1 VRVLLHR
8 GLLHR
13 GLLHRGLPHRGLLHR
28 GLLPYAAGAGVVS
41 LLAAMA
47 APAQAVTAPE
57 PARQATAASTTHGR
71 APAAGPARDQ
81 ARLAVLR
88 RAARQARATGR
99 AVPVAA
105 ATTQTSVTVA
115 RPDGQFATTTSVLPT
130 RVRLGGRWVP
140 VSATLR
146 RTGGGYSPAAA
157 PSGLMLSA
165 GGRGPL
171 AVLTDPAGGRLAFSV
186 PFSLPRPS
194 VAGATATYRG
204 VLPGVDLVV
213 TASDQGGFNEVLVVR
228 NAAAAANPALRRLRL
243 AVSARRLRVR
253 TDTHGN
259 LTVTAPDGQAEFSG
273 PAPRM
278 WDSAVP
284 ALSSGIMGPGPRAH
298 VAAVGMRATAGTLL
312 LVPDQR
318 MLSSRK
324 TRYPVY
330 IDPSISPTSSGTEGY
345 VETQQGCPDTE
356 NYNSSSVTTEGIGWQ
371 DFSSSCYGLY
381 RSFFQLNTT
390 NLNSAMDVTS
400 ATLDTQEVYGADED
414 CSDTWPVTLEWTAG
428 IGAATDWSHQPAV
441 DSTIATASPKSA
453 WCGAQDVNFNVT
465 SVMQTT
471 AAHNYTQW
479 TFGLV
484 GDEKELGFSSCSSQS
499 ADNCGYMRFA
509 DNPIV
514 STVYDLTPDVPAAT
528 TTTPAPQDG
537 GTTTGLGCDGS
548 TVGWIGKTDDDSGVS
563 LDSTVTSNITGE
575 HVRAQYT
582 LWDNSATSGAADT
595 DVAAAPDSSY
605 VASGTPVSTPVGIAL
620 QDGHQYAWTA
630 DAYDGTL
637 TSADAPVCHFDVD
650 LTAPTVPVVTSTAF
664 PRSGSSTSP
673 PTVGTT
679 GTFSFAST
687 DPVPA
692 GCASAC
698 LASGVASY
706 EYSFNSPLPAS
717 GATTAAPGSAVSF
730 TPALWGTNILY
741 VAAVDNAGNVSPTE
755 QYDFYVAWNGQA
767 LASSDPGDVDG
778 DGIPDLLATNAAG
791 DLLLYPG
798 GTDPA
803 VTPLTAGTPAT
814 SPDGT
819 GWNTFQITHR
829 GSMTGTTAASGR
841 TVDDLFALKGAN
853 LYLYPSNGSAP
864 QFEASEN
871 VVTISKPSCAATAG
885 NASNCTGYD
894 ATDWSDATQILA
906 PGDVYAG
913 GSSDNG
919 LPDLLAVEN
928 NQLWLYKG
936 HPGNALAAP
945 VLLGSSGWSGMTLI
959 APGDVGGQLALWARD
974 DSTGAVYSWP
984 LTLDANGV
992 PELGT
997 ATVGVPVTATSGTVV
1012 SGVTLTAGAYPQVVS
1027 SGPLTAG
1034 TCGTADP
1041 TACPGV
1047 YAEDASGNLWY
1058 YPGQSV
1064 TGGASPLSGISLLVG
1079 NVNQPGD
1086 TQVPQV
1092 TDGQLPV
1099 V

>member
-1 VRVLLHR
+1 VKRLLR
-8 GLLHR
+8 GS
-13 GLLHRGLPHRGLLHR
+13 
-28 GLLPYAAGAGVVS
+28 AGVGVAF
-41 LLAAMA
+41 LVTAVAV
-47 APAQAVTAPE
+47 PAQAVTAPE
-57 PARQATAASTTHGR
+57 AARHVTAAPATSRHAPEAVPASAEARLGVLRQA
-71 APAAGPARDQ
+71 Q
-81 ARLAVLR
+81 RLAR
-88 RAARQARATGR
+88 STGR

-105 ATTQTSVTVA
+105 ATTPTSVTVA
-115 RPDGQFATTTSVLPT
+115 RSDGQFATTTSVLPT
-130 RVRLGGRWVP
+130 RVRQGGRWVP

-146 RTGGGYSPAAA
+146 RTGGGYSPVAT
-157 PSGLMLSA
+157 PSGLLLSA

-171 AVLTDPAGGRLAFSV
+171 ALLTDPAGGRLAFSV
-186 PFSLPRPS
+186 PFSLPRPA
-194 VAGATATYRG
+194 VARDTATYRG

-228 NAAAAANPALRRLRL
+228 DAAAAANPALRRLRL
-243 AVSARRLRVR
+243 SVSARGLRVR

-259 LTVTAPDGQAEFSG
+259 LTVTAPDGKVEFSG

-278 WDSAVP
+278 WDSAVR
-284 ALSSGIMGPGPRAH
+284 SGIRGPGPGPRAH
-298 VAAVGMRATAGTLL
+298 VAAVGMRATAGALL
-312 LVPDQR
+312 LVPDQW
-318 MLSSRK
+318 MLSSRR

-330 IDPSISPTSSGTEGY
+330 IDPSISPTASDTEGY
-345 VETQQGCPDTE
+345 AEAQQGCPDTE

-371 DFSSSCYGLY
+371 DYSSSCYGLY

-400 ATLDTQEVYGADED
+400 ATLETQEVYGADED
-414 CSDTWPVTLEWTAG
+414 CSDTWPVTLDWTAG

-441 DSTIATASPKSA
+441 ESTIATASPKSA

-471 AAHNYTQW
+471 AAHNDTQW
-479 TFGLV
+479 TFGLF
-484 GDEKELGFSSCSSQS
+484 GDEKELGFSSCSSPT

-509 DNPIV
+509 DNPKV
-514 STVYDLTPDVPAAT
+514 STVYDLTPAVPTAT

-548 TVGWIGKTDDDSGVS
+548 TVGWIGKTDDSGVS
-563 LDSTVTSNITGE
+563 LDSTVTSSITGE

-582 LWDNSATSGAADT
+582 LWDNSATTGAADT
-595 DVAAAPDSSY
+595 DVVASPDSLY
-605 VASGTPVSTPVGIAL
+605 VTSGTPVSVPAGIAL

-630 DAYDGTL
+630 DAYDGIL
-637 TSADAPVCHFDVD
+637 TSADAPVCRFNVD
-650 LTAPTVPVVTSTAF
+650 LTAPTVPTVTSTKF
-664 PRSGSSTSP
+664 PPSGSATSP
-673 PTVGTT
+673 PEIGTT

-692 GCASAC
+692 GCVSAC
-698 LASGVASY
+698 QASGVASY
-706 EYSFNSPLPAS
+706 EYSFNTPLPAS

-730 TPALWGTNILY
+730 TPAQWGTNILY

-755 QYDFYVAWNGQA
+755 QYDFYVAWNGQN
-767 LASSDPGDVDG
+767 LGTSDPGDVDG
-778 DGIPDLLATNAAG
+778 DGMPDLLATNTAG

-798 GTDPA
+798 GADPA
-803 VTPLTAGTPAT
+803 VTPVTAGVPAS

-829 GSMTGTTAASGR
+829 GTMTGTTAATGR

-853 LYLYPSNGSAP
+853 LYLYPNGGSAP

-871 VVTISKPSCAATAG
+871 VVTISKPSCAATAS
-885 NASNCTGYD
+885 NASNCIGYD
-894 ATDWSDATQILA
+894 AADWSDAAQILA

-919 LPDLLAVEN
+919 LPDLIAIEN
-928 NQLWLYKG
+928 DQLWLYKG
-936 HPGNALAAP
+936 HPGNALSTP

-959 APGDVGGQLALWARD
+959 APGDVGGQLTLWARD
-974 DSTGAVYSWP
+974 DSTGALYSWP
-984 LTLDANGV
+984 LTLDSNGV

-997 ATVGVPVTATSGTVV
+997 ATVGAPVTATSGSEV
-1012 SGVTLTAGAYPQVVS
+1012 SGVTLTAAAYPEVVS

-1047 YAEDASGNLWY
+1047 YAEDASGNIWY
-1058 YPGQSV
+1058 YQGQSAS
-1064 TGGASPLSGISLLVG
+1064 GGASPLSGTSLLVG
-1079 NVNQPGD
+1079 NVDPPGD
-1086 TQVPQV
+1086 AQVPQV
-1092 TDGQLPV
+1092 ADGRLPV
-1099 V
+1099 A